1 MGDSSATPPRVILV
15 AVDFGHPDFQE
26 SLSELRLLTL
36 SAGSEPVAQITFKRH
51 RPDPALFIGSGK
63 AVELQAA
70 VHTHAAEVVIFDHSL
85 SPVQQRNLERL
96 LNVHVLDRTG
106 LILDIFAQ
114 RAKSHLGKTQVEL
127 AQVQYQASRLVRA
140 WSHLERQRGGIGVRG
155 GPGESQIE
163 LDRRMLDAR
172 AKRLRANLDKLC
184 RQQDTQRRARMRR
197 GAFVISLVGYTN
209 AGKSTLFNAL
219 TKGQSYAADQLF
231 ATLDTTS
238 RQLYLPESKNVIL
251 ADTVGFIR
259 NLPHQLVAAFRA
271 TLEETVHADL
281 LLHVVD
287 AASPVRDQ
295 QIEQVNEVLAEIG
308 AADVP
313 QLIVMNKID
322 LMPELACRPQAEYSE
337 SGRLSRVLVS
347 ARDSA
352 SVGALR
358 HVLAQAVFDLARDF
372 DGDIDLVR

>member
-1 MGDSSATPPRVILV
+1 M
-15 AVDFGHPDFQE
+15 
-26 SLSELRLLTL
+26 LTL
-36 SAGSEPVAQITFKRH
+36 SAGSEPVAQIISKRH
-51 RPDPALFIGSGK
+51 RPDSALFIGSGK
-63 AVELQAA
+63 AIELQAA
-70 VHTHAAEVVIFDHSL
+70 INAHAAEIVIFDHSL

-172 AKRLRANLDKLC
+172 AKRLRASLDKLC
-184 RQQDTQRRARMRR
+184 KQQDTQRRARMRR

-219 TKGQSYAADQLF
+219 TKAQNYAADQLF

-238 RQLYLPESKNVIL
+238 RQLYLPENKNVIL

-281 LLHVVD
+281 LLHIVD

-295 QIEQVNEVLAEIG
+295 QIEQVNKVLAEIG

-322 LMPELACRPQAEYSE
+322 LVPELASRPQVEYNQ
-337 SGRLSRVLVS
+337 SGHFSRVLVS
-347 ARDSA
+347 AYDSA
-352 SVGALR
+352 SVGLLR
-358 HVLAQAVFDLARDF
+358 HVLAQTACDLARDF
-372 DGDIDLVR
+372 EAL